1 MTHVALFDLISLLG
15 FLITLIILI
24 KRWRKPFLPHAKSVF
39 TTLVIFSLLYSVALF
54 LEWSGITAAFDPEE
68 DVIGALLPM
77 LWAFFFYAFLQNIT
91 NHDLLQSEQL
101 LQESTRHLNN
111 LMTNLPGMAYRYL
124 NDRDWSMVFV
134 SHGCL
139 ELTGFEPGDLS
150 RNGEISYGDLIHM
163 DDKDRIREQ
172 VRENVDKKQPFQ
184 LVYRIRTATG
194 EKKWVWEQGVGIF
207 SPVDGLLAVEGFI
220 TDITERK
227 LAQVVLQKDHA
238 ALQRAHDEL
247 EEKSADITVA
257 YQKYMDYDKIYV
269 IGDIHGSMDMLNRL
283 MDIIPWRMDKDL
295 LIFLGDY
302 IDRGGHGKEV
312 VDYIITLKRNSEY
325 VRCLLGNHDAM
336 FLDYLNGKNI
346 DRYISNGG
354 DTNLLSYGITNPE
367 EGYDLVPKE
376 HFRFFK
382 SLEPYIEL
390 ENYYFVHAGF
400 KPGVKIKKQE
410 LQDMLWI
417 REDFTDSK
425 YDFGK
430 KVIFGHTP
438 LDEPLIMKN
447 KIGIDTSAVYGK
459 KLTCLEL
466 PKKKFYSVEPVSNFA
481 L

>member
-1 MTHVALFDLISLLG
+1 MSYVALFDLISLLG

-24 KRWRKPFLPHAKSVF
+24 KRWREPFLPHAKALF
-39 TTLVIFSLLYSVALF
+39 TTLVLFSLVYSVALF
-54 LEWSGITAAFDPEE
+54 LEWSGISAAFDFEE

-77 LWAFFFYAFLQNIT
+77 MWAFFFYAFLQNIT
-91 NHDLLQSEQL
+91 NHDLRQSEQL
-101 LQESTRHLNN
+101 LQETTRNLNN
-111 LMTNLPGMAYRYL
+111 LMTNLPGMAYRCL

-134 SHGCL
+134 SQGCL
-139 ELTGFEPGDLS
+139 ELTGFEPRDLL
-150 RNGEISYGDLIHM
+150 RNGKISYGDLIHM
-163 DDKDRIREQ
+163 DDQDRVREQ
-172 VRENVDKKQPFQ
+172 LQENLDKKQPFQ
-184 LVYRIRTATG
+184 LVYRIRTATD
-194 EKKWVWEQGVGIF
+194 EEKWVWDQRVGIF

-220 TDITERK
+220 TDITEQK
-227 LAQVVLQKDHA
+227 LAQAALQKDCA
-238 ALQRAHDEL
+238 ALKRAHDEL
-247 EEKSADITVA
+247 EEKVKERTAEITVA
-257 YQKYMDYDKIYV
+257 YKKYLYYDKIYV
-269 IGDIHGSMDMLNRL
+269 IGDIHGSMDMLSRL

-302 IDRGGHGKEV
+302 IDRGDHGKEV

-346 DRYISNGG
+346 DLFISNGG
-354 DTNLLSYGITNPE
+354 ETTLLSYGITTPT
-367 EGYDLVPKE
+367 EGYDRVPKG

-400 KPGVKIKKQE
+400 RPGVEIKEQKLE
-410 LQDMLWI
+410 DMLWI
-417 REDFTDSK
+417 RKEFIESK

-447 KIGIDTSAVYGK
+447 KIGIDTSAGYGE

-466 PKKKFYSVEPVSNFA
+466 PKKKFYLVE
-481 L
+481 

>member
-1 MTHVALFDLISLLG
+1 MSYVALFDLISLLG

-24 KRWRKPFLPHAKSVF
+24 KRWREPFLPHAKALF
-39 TTLVIFSLLYSVALF
+39 TTLVLFSLVYSVALF
-54 LEWSGITAAFDPEE
+54 LEWSGISAAFDFEE

-77 LWAFFFYAFLQNIT
+77 MWAFFFYAFLQNIT
-91 NHDLLQSEQL
+91 NHDLRQSEQL
-101 LQESTRHLNN
+101 LQETTRNLNN
-111 LMTNLPGMAYRYL
+111 LMTNLPGMAYRCL

-134 SHGCL
+134 SQGCL
-139 ELTGFEPGDLS
+139 ELTGFEPRDLL
-150 RNGEISYGDLIHM
+150 RNGKISYGDLIHM
-163 DDKDRIREQ
+163 DDQDRVREQ
-172 VRENVDKKQPFQ
+172 LQENLDKKQPFQ
-184 LVYRIRTATG
+184 LVYRIRTATD
-194 EKKWVWEQGVGIF
+194 EEKWVWDQRVGIF

-220 TDITERK
+220 TDITEQK
-227 LAQVVLQKDHA
+227 LAQAALQKDCA
-238 ALQRAHDEL
+238 ALKRAHDEL
-247 EEKSADITVA
+247 EEKVKERTAEITVA
-257 YQKYMDYDKIYV
+257 YKKYLYYDKIYV
-269 IGDIHGSMDMLNRL
+269 IGDIHGSMDMLSRL

-302 IDRGGHGKEV
+302 IDRGDHGKEV

-346 DRYISNGG
+346 DLFISNGG
-354 DTNLLSYGITNPE
+354 ETTLLSYGITTPT
-367 EGYDLVPKE
+367 EGYDRVPKE

-400 KPGVKIKKQE
+400 RPGVEIKEQKLE
-410 LQDMLWI
+410 DMLWI
-417 REDFTDSK
+417 RKEFIESK

-447 KIGIDTSAVYGK
+447 KIGIDTSAGYGE

-466 PKKKFYSVEPVSNFA
+466 PKKKFYLVE
-481 L
+481 